1 MEFARL
7 QEAAEAP
14 DTRVKHYK
22 EFIVHLDDD
31 SMLRPRLNNHTYED
45 RSTAHQL
52 FLGINYTII
61 ACFIIIL
68 LNTFSQ
74 NEGNFSPDICCN
86 IVPCKLLS
94 SRQSTGFL

>member
-1 MEFARL
+1 MPCKMDDMLNVLTNARKFTL
-7 QEAAEAP
+7 SC
-14 DTRVKHYK
+14 
-22 EFIVHLDDD
+22 I
-31 SMLRPRLNNHTYED
+31 SII
-45 RSTAHQL
+45 HQP